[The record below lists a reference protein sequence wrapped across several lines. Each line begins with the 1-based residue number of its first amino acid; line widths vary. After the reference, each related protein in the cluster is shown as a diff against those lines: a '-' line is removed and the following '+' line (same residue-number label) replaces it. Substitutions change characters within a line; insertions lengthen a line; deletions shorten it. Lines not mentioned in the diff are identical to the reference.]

1 MTACCKD
8 MKKIICIGEC
18 SLNIVFDGAAPVG
31 AIPGGRIAAAAA
43 LMARDGFPVV
53 MASEAS
59 SDPVGDMIVKSLT
72 DAGVDISSLDRFTE
86 GRSPIIVF
94 TQDADGASHVT
105 RYENYADEAFDIVW
119 PRVDDD
125 CVVVFGGY
133 YALDRRMRTRM
144 VPFLNHCAERGAVMI
159 YQPGFMSV
167 QESRITRVM
176 PAILENLELAHLVI
190 ARNTDLQLIFGIKDD
205 SRCYSDH
212 IDFYCRSMI
221 SVDTACR
228 QLSYYSG
235 KQLSRIEIPE
245 SICETMTWN
254 AGVVAGVAGAIFEKD
269 ITPEQLSAPDAS
281 LRETILTAAAKSATA
296 ASRSLTEQWQ
306 KIVK

>member
-1 MTACCKD
+1 

-18 SLNIVFDGAAPVG
+18 SLNIVFNGASPVG

-43 LMARDGFPVV
+43 LMAREGLPVA

-72 DAGVDISSLDRFTE
+72 DAGVDIASLDRFTE

-94 TQDADGASHVT
+94 TEGADGIPRIT

-119 PRVDDD
+119 PRVDDN

-133 YALDRRMRTRM
+133 YVLDRRMRTRM

-176 PAILENLELAHLVI
+176 PAILENLELAHMVI
-190 ARNTDLQLIFGIKDD
+190 ARNCDLQLIFGIKED
-205 SRCYSDH
+205 SRCYADH

-245 SICETMTWN
+245 TVCETMTWN
-254 AGVVAGVAGAIFEKD
+254 AGVLAGVAGYIFENE
-269 ITPEQLSAPDAS
+269 ITPDRLNAPRVE
-281 LRETILTAAAKSATA
+281 LREAILTAAAKSATT
-296 ASRSLTEQWQ
+296 ASRTLTEEWQ
-306 KIVK
+306 KLVK

>member
-1 MTACCKD
+1 

-18 SLNIVFDGAAPVG
+18 SLNIVFNGASPVG

-43 LMARDGFPVV
+43 LMAREGLPVA
-53 MASEAS
+53 MATEAS

-72 DAGVDISSLDRFTE
+72 DAGVDIASLDRFTE

-94 TQDADGASHVT
+94 TEGADGTPCIT

-133 YALDRRMRTRM
+133 YVLDRRMRTRM

-176 PAILENLELAHLVI
+176 PAILENLELAHMVI
-190 ARNTDLQLIFGIKDD
+190 ARNCDLQLIFGIKED
-205 SRCYSDH
+205 SRCYADH

-245 SICETMTWN
+245 TVCETMMWN
-254 AGVVAGVAGAIFEKD
+254 AGVLAGVAGYIFEND
-269 ITPEQLSAPDAS
+269 ITPDRLNAPEVE
-281 LRETILTAAAKSATA
+281 LREAILTAAAKSATT
-296 ASRSLTEQWQ
+296 ASRTLTEEWQ
-306 KIVK
+306 KLVK

>member
-1 MTACCKD
+1 

-18 SLNIVFDGAAPVG
+18 SLNIVFNGASPVG

-43 LMARDGFPVV
+43 LMAREGLPVA

-72 DAGVDISSLDRFTE
+72 DAGVDIASLDRFTE

-94 TQDADGASHVT
+94 TEGADGIPCIT

-119 PRVDDD
+119 PRVDDN

-133 YALDRRMRTRM
+133 YVLDRRMRTRM

-176 PAILENLELAHLVI
+176 PAILENLELAHMVI
-190 ARNTDLQLIFGIKDD
+190 ARNCDLQLIFGIKED
-205 SRCYSDH
+205 SRCYADH

-245 SICETMTWN
+245 TVCETMTWN
-254 AGVVAGVAGAIFEKD
+254 AGVLAGVAGYIFEND
-269 ITPEQLSAPDAS
+269 ITSDRLNAPGVEM
-281 LRETILTAAAKSATA
+281 REAILTAAAKSATT
-296 ASRSLTEQWQ
+296 ASRTLTEEWQ
-306 KIVK
+306 KLVK

>member
-1 MTACCKD
+1 

-18 SLNIVFDGAAPVG
+18 SLNIVFNGASPVG

-43 LMARDGFPVV
+43 LMAREGLPVA

-59 SDPVGDMIVKSLT
+59 SDPVGNMIVKSLT
-72 DAGVDISSLDRFTE
+72 DAGVDIASLDRFTE

-94 TQDADGASHVT
+94 TEGADGIPYIT

-119 PRVDDD
+119 PRVDDN

-133 YALDRRMRTRM
+133 YVLDRRMRTRM

-176 PAILENLELAHLVI
+176 PAILENLELAHMVI
-190 ARNTDLQLIFGIKDD
+190 ARNCDLQLIFGIKED
-205 SRCYSDH
+205 SRCYADH

-245 SICETMTWN
+245 TVCETMTWN
-254 AGVVAGVAGAIFEKD
+254 AGVLAGVAGYIFEND
-269 ITPEQLSAPDAS
+269 ITPDRLNAPGVEM
-281 LRETILTAAAKSATA
+281 REAILTAAAKSATT
-296 ASRSLTEQWQ
+296 ASRTLTEEWQ
-306 KIVK
+306 KLVK

>member
-1 MTACCKD
+1 

-18 SLNIVFDGAAPVG
+18 SLNIVFNGASPVG

-43 LMARDGFPVV
+43 LMAREGLPVA

-72 DAGVDISSLDRFTE
+72 DAGVDIASLDRFTE

-94 TQDADGASHVT
+94 TEGADGTPRIT

-133 YALDRRMRTRM
+133 YVLDRRMRTRM

-176 PAILENLELAHLVI
+176 PAILENLELAHMVI
-190 ARNTDLQLIFGIKDD
+190 ARNCDLQLIFGIKED
-205 SRCYSDH
+205 SRCYADH

-245 SICETMTWN
+245 TVCETMTWN
-254 AGVVAGVAGAIFEKD
+254 AGVLAGVAGYIFENE
-269 ITPEQLSAPDAS
+269 ITPDRLNAPGVE
-281 LRETILTAAAKSATA
+281 LREAILTAAAKSATT
-296 ASRSLTEQWQ
+296 ASRTLTEEWQ
-306 KIVK
+306 KLVK

>member
-1 MTACCKD
+1 

-18 SLNIVFDGAAPVG
+18 SLNIVFKGADPVG
-31 AIPGGRIAAAAA
+31 AIPGGRIAAAAS
-43 LMARDGFPVV
+43 LMAREGLPVV

-72 DAGVDISSLDRFTE
+72 DAGVDITSLDRFTE
-86 GRSPIIVF
+86 GRSPVIIF
-94 TQDADGASHVT
+94 TEGADGTPHVT

-125 CVVVFGGY
+125 SVVIFGGY

-176 PAILENLELAHLVI
+176 PAILENLELAHMVI
-190 ARNTDLQLIFGIKDD
+190 ARNCDLQLIFGVKED
-205 SRCYSDH
+205 SRCYTDH

-235 KQLSRIEIPE
+235 KHLSRIDIPE
-245 SICETMTWN
+245 TVCETMTWN
-254 AGVVAGVAGAIFEKD
+254 AGVLAGVAGYIFEND
-269 ITPEQLSAPDAS
+269 ITPERLNAPEAD
-281 LRETILTAAAKSATA
+281 LRESILTAAAKSATL
-296 ASRSLTEQWQ
+296 ASRALTEEWQ
-306 KIVK
+306 KLVK